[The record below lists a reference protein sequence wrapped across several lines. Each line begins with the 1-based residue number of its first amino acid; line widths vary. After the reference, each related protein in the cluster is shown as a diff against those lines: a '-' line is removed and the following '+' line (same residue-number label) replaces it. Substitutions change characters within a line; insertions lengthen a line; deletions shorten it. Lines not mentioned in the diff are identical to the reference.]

1 MSGNVWEWTR
11 SLWGDHPSIPQY
23 SYPYDPADGRER
35 LDAKR
40 DTRRVVRGGSFDNN
54 GGSVRCAAL
63 YWLNPDVRG
72 RDVGFRV
79 VLSPSPLDDDASGR

>member
-35 LDAKR
+35 LDAKP
-40 DTRRVVRGGSFDNN
+40 DTLRVLRGGLFSVN
-54 GGSVRCAAL
+54 GGHARCATR
-63 YWLNPDVRG
+63 YRDFPNNRG
-72 RDVGFRV
+72 ESNGFRV
-79 VLSPSPLDDDASGR
+79 VVPIPSGR